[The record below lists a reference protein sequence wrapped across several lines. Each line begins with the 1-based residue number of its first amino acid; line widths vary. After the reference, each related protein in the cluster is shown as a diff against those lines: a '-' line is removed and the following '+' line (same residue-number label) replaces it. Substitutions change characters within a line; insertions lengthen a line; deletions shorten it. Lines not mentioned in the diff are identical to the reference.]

1 MTEAKELQKG
11 MYISYNNEIFK
22 VTRKEVVACGTHS
35 HSKTKL
41 FVQPLF
47 GGGEKPINLA
57 HHDSVDVVDIIKKE
71 GQVIAKMA
79 GKVQLMDTRS
89 YETMDADVDDGL
101 LKEISE
107 GDNVTFIS
115 FRGQTR
121 VLEKR

>member
-11 MYISYNNEIFK
+11 MYISYNNEVLK

-57 HHDSVDVVDIIKKE
+57 HHDNVDVVEIIKKE

-79 GKVQLMDTRS
+79 NKVQLMDTRS
-89 YETMDADVDDGL
+89 YETMDADADEGL
-101 LKEISE
+101 LREINE

-115 FRGQTR
+115 FKGQIR